1 VKLRFTPAALA
12 ELDDTLSYLRVRSP
26 HGADRVQARL
36 RTTLDLLLL
45 HPESGRATRLPG
57 LRRIAANPYPYVVF
71 YEVSGD
77 AIIVIAIRHAVRD
90 PDSMPDG
97 EET

>member
-1 VKLRFTPAALA
+1 MKLRFTPAALA
-12 ELDDTLSYLRVRSP
+12 ELDDTLSYVRPRSP

-36 RTTLDLLLL
+36 HATLDLLLL
-45 HPESGRATRLPG
+45 YPESERGTRLPG

-71 YEVSGD
+71 YDVSRD
-77 AIIVIAIRHAVRD
+77 AIVAIAIRDAARD